1 MENIQIRHLKGSLY
15 LFCAFTLAGTSVIAA
30 RFVTGQLGVFTITAV
45 SLFFA
50 ILCLLPLCGYKLMEV
65 IRRLGPEDWLMLFLQ
80 ALFGIFLFRLFLLH
94 GLLRTSAGE
103 AGVLTGATPA
113 VTALLAGVVLKE
125 PFTPRSLAG
134 ILSTIGGILLLQG
147 ILLPGSEFA
156 MEHFLGNLLVLC
168 AAVSESLFN
177 IFSRLNSL
185 KTASHR
191 KQPINPVVQT
201 VLVSAIALLLC
212 LIPAQ
217 FEKPVWLLLALEN
230 KQWLALVWYGVFV
243 TALAFI
249 CWYAG
254 IKRSTAQT
262 AAAFSGMMPFTSLIL
277 SVIILGEDAG
287 WQQWSGGCLIIT
299 GILLIGALNGARSAP
314 ANN

>member
-1 MENIQIRHLKGSLY
+1 MQVQYFKGPFY

-30 RFVTGQLGVFTITAV
+30 RFVSGQLGVFTITAA

-50 ILCLLPLCGYKLMEV
+50 ILCLLPLCGHKSMDIVRCL
-65 IRRLGPEDWLMLFLQ
+65 RPGDWLMLFLQ
-80 ALFGIFLFRLFLLH
+80 ALFGIFLFRLFFLH

-103 AGVLTGATPA
+103 AGILTGATPA
-113 VTALLAGVVLKE
+113 VTALLARVVLKE
-125 PFTPRSLAG
+125 PFTPRSFAG
-134 ILSTIGGILLLQG
+134 LLSTIGGILLLQG
-147 ILLPGSEFA
+147 ILLPGGEFA
-156 MEHFLGNLLVLC
+156 MEHFRGNLLVLC

-185 KTASHR
+185 KAASRR
-191 KQPINPVVQT
+191 KQPLNPVVQT
-201 VLVSAIALLLC
+201 VLVSAMALFLC

-217 FEKPVWLLLALEN
+217 FEEPVLSLLALEN
-230 KQWLALVWYGVFV
+230 KQWLALAWYGVFV

-254 IKRSTAQT
+254 IKRSTAQA

-277 SVIILGEDAG
+277 SVIILGEYAG
-287 WQQWSGGCLIIT
+287 WQQWSGGALVIM
-299 GILLIGALNGARSAP
+299 GIVLIGARTSP
-314 ANN
+314 ADD